1 MASGLGMIRKILE
14 LKAKKFLAMQSLFY
28 AVANSIEALVPFAL
42 APILTRTLDPSEYGI
57 WVLFITYATFLRP
70 IVGLT
75 TQDAIRMHFYDFDQK
90 QLDQFT
96 HTVLYLMMTMALIV
110 STITLVFSGPLSVAA
125 KFPAGWLVS
134 VVIAAFLF
142 EVFYTALALQQ
153 FHNRRKQFLMTQV
166 VQAVLS
172 LILISIFLLEG
183 WGWRGV
189 IVGRMLSLGVA
200 AVISLRTLGY
210 GPSLFL
216 RMPQRSFYRAIASFS
231 VIYWPTGMVI
241 MAVAMT
247 DRVVAAQYLGLEASG
262 MLGVA
267 ALFASAYWV
276 VNYSFVLAW
285 TPWLFRKLKA
295 APTEGM
301 REVVSVSALY
311 FVLASIAAVA
321 FYFVSLFVAPIL
333 LGKAFHDAIPLLQYI
348 MIAIVLQG
356 FFMHNMKFLHYDKSV
371 GVMSACSALTIAIN
385 LWLAILWAPTM
396 GIRGIMIATAVSFG
410 VTFLISGVLVVARY
424 VNLQQGVKAVVR

>member
-1 MASGLGMIRKILE
+1 MIRKAFE

-28 AVANSIEALVPFAL
+28 AIANSIEALVPFLL
-42 APILTRTLDPSEYGI
+42 APVLTRTLDPAAYGI

-110 STITLVFSGPLSVAA
+110 STITFLFSKPLAA
-125 KFPAGWLVS
+125 AAEFPAAWLVS

-142 EVFYTALALQQ
+142 EVFYTALALHQ
-153 FHNRRKQFLMTQV
+153 FHNRRKAFLGTQV
-166 VQAVLS
+166 LQAVLS
-172 LILISIFLLEG
+172 IAFISIFLLEG
-183 WGWRGV
+183 WDWRGV
-189 IVGRMLSLGVA
+189 ILGRMISLAIA
-200 AVISLRTLGY
+200 ALISLRLLGY
-210 GPSLFL
+210 GLPLFF
-216 RMPQRSFYRAIASFS
+216 RMPQRSFYRQIASFS
-231 VIYWPTGMVI
+231 VLYWPAGMVI
-241 MAVAMT
+241 MAIAMM
-247 DRVVAAQYLGLEASG
+247 DRVVAAQYLGLEASA
-262 MLGVA
+262 MFGVA

-295 APTEGM
+295 APTEGL
-301 REVVSVSALY
+301 REVVSVSLLY
-311 FVLASIAAVA
+311 FVLASVAAVA

-333 LGKAFHDAIPLLQYI
+333 LGEAFHDAIPLLKYI
-348 MIAIVLQG
+348 MVAIVLQG

-371 GVMSACSALTIAIN
+371 GLMSACSGLAIVLN
-385 LWLAILWAPTM
+385 LWLCIRWAPTM
-396 GIRGIMIATAVSFG
+396 GVEGIMLATAVSFG
-410 VTFLISGVLVVARY
+410 ATFLISGVLVVARY